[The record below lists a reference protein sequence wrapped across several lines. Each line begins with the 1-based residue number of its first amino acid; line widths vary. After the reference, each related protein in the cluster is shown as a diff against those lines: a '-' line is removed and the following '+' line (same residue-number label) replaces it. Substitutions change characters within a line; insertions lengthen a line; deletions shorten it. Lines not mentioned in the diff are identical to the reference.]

1 MDLKQD
7 DQMIEEPLVIADTNI
22 DKEEFRK
29 DLQEFDEEPYVTTNV
44 RQLSQTEFYRHQ
56 VMGSVRTNITIC
68 SIMLYISGVS
78 NLIAT
83 ATWGHH
89 GMLYYMDSITIL
101 ALALGIHFC
110 RSRVCAV
117 ILSVYAALNA
127 IVGAGLGGL
136 ILIWAAALAV
146 KGTFEF
152 QGEWKRYK
160 QNGSYPGVR

>member
-7 DQMIEEPLVIADTNI
+7 DQMTEEPLVIKDINI
-22 DKEEFRK
+22 DRGEFHKE
-29 DLQEFDEEPYVTTNV
+29 LQEFDEELYVTTNV

-68 SIMLYISGVS
+68 AIMLYISGVS
-78 NLIAT
+78 NVIINAT
-83 ATWGHH
+83 LGHH

-101 ALALGIHFC
+101 ALALGIHIC

-117 ILSVYAALNA
+117 IIAVYAALNA
-127 IVGAGLGGL
+127 IVSSGIGGFV
-136 ILIWAAALAV
+136 LIWAAVLAV